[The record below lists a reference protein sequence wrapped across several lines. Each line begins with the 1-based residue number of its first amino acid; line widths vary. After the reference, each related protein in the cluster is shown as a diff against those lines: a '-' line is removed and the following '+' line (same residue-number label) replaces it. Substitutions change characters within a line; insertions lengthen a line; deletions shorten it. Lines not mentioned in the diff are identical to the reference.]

1 MASSSA
7 SRPLA
12 WLDGDLALPH
22 IPKFTPRKP
31 KRRDKYSRQISK
43 VLHLARTLTR
53 KKSLAD
59 KPPAAVDHPT
69 KSNHSPPSIPNLK
82 GTINPSFVYSLQV
95 STLISRDRAMLQ
107 GKYSSTSETNSPVS
121 TSFQRK
127 RALEHAKLVAEQM
140 GQRSSKR
147 CCVKRSEKTS
157 DEELEI
163 FKFTDLPTEI
173 RDMIYTFYFTN
184 NSGEKPSL
192 MWAFKIDGVKI
203 KGDFYNAAEK
213 VYYTVNNW
221 TFNIRDCLQN
231 LILGNMD
238 QFHVEMIRK
247 MRIEIP

>member
-7 SRPLA
+7 SWPLA
-12 WLDGDLALPH
+12 WHDNLALPH

-31 KRRDKYSRQISK
+31 KRRNKSSRHVSK
-43 VLHLARTLTR
+43 QLHLARILTR
-53 KKSLAD
+53 KKSLAN
-59 KPPAAVDHPT
+59 KPPTAVDLPT
-69 KSNHSPPSIPNLK
+69 KSNHSPPSIPNPK
-82 GTINPSFVYSLQV
+82 GTMSPAFVYGLQI
-95 STLISRDRAMLQ
+95 SALISRDRATLQ
-107 GKYSSTSETNSPVS
+107 GKYPSTSETNSPDS

-157 DEELEI
+157 DEELGI

-192 MWAFKIDGVKI
+192 MWAFKINGVKI

-221 TFNIRDCLQN
+221 TFNIRECVQN
-231 LILGNMD
+231 SILGNMD

>member
-1 MASSSA
+1 MASSFA

-12 WLDGDLALPH
+12 WLDGDLALPR
-22 IPKFTPRKP
+22 IPKFTLRKP
-31 KRRDKYSRQISK
+31 KRRDRSSRQISK
-43 VLHLARTLTR
+43 QLHLARTLTK

-59 KPPAAVDHPT
+59 KPPTVVDLPA

-82 GTINPSFVYSLQV
+82 GTMNPAFLYGLQV
-95 STLISRDRAMLQ
+95 SALISRDRAMRQ
-107 GKYSSTSETNSPVS
+107 GEYSSTSETNSPDS
-121 TSFQRK
+121 TILQRK
-127 RALEHAKLVAEQM
+127 RALEHAKLVAKQM
-140 GQRSSKR
+140 GQRTSKR
-147 CCVKRSEKTS
+147 CCVKRSGKTS

-163 FKFTDLPTEI
+163 FRFTDLPTEI

-184 NSGEKPSL
+184 NSGDKPSL

-203 KGDFYNAAEK
+203 SGDFYNAAEK

-231 LILGNMD
+231 SILGSMD